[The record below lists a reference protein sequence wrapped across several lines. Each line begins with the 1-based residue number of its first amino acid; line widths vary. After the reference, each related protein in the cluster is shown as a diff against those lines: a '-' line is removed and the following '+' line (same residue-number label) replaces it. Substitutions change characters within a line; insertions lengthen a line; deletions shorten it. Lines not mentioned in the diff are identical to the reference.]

1 MSTDTTTAKPAGKIV
16 LGQNQYG
23 KAEVRVVRVTRDT
36 ERHAIEDLNVTSQ
49 LHGDFLSAHTEGNNE
64 HVVPTDTQKNTVYA
78 FAREGVGS
86 PEELLLRL
94 ADHFTGEFDWV
105 SGGRWAAEQ
114 YGWDRINDH
123 NHSFVRN
130 NREVRTAV
138 VYADG
143 DDRTVVSGVQD
154 LTVLKS
160 TASGFEGY
168 PKDKYTTLQE
178 TNDRIMSTDVK
189 ARWRYTTTDV
199 DFNGVYE
206 SVTGI
211 LLDKFSEKY
220 SSALQQTMFEMG
232 QAVLEAHPEIA
243 EIKLSLPNNH
253 HFVIDLSFCGLD
265 NPNVV
270 FHADDRPYGFIEATI
285 RREDADDA
293 TKVWET
299 IPGFC

>member
-1 MSTDTTTAKPAGKIV
+1 MSTDTNLSNSRIV

-23 KAEVRVVRVTRDT
+23 KAEVRVVRVSRDT
-36 ERHAIEDLNVTSQ
+36 DRHSIEDLNVSSQ
-49 LHGDFLSAHTEGNNE
+49 LHGDFLTAHTEGNNE

-86 PEELLLRL
+86 PEDFLLRL
-94 ADHFTGEFDWV
+94 ADHFTSEFDWV
-105 SGGRWAAEQ
+105 SGGRWEAEQ
-114 YGWDRINDH
+114 YGWERINDH
-123 NHSFVRN
+123 DHSFVRS

-138 VYADG
+138 VVAD
-143 DDRTVVSGVQD
+143 DDRRTVVSGVQE
-154 LTVLKS
+154 LTVLK
-160 TASGFEGY
+160 TTQSGFEGY
-168 PKDKYTTLQE
+168 PKDKYTTLAE
-178 TNDRIMSTDVK
+178 TNDRIMATDVK
-189 ARWRYTTTDV
+189 ARWRFAETSGV
-199 DFNGVYE
+199 DFNAVYDD
-206 SVTGI
+206 VTSI
-211 LLDKFSEKY
+211 LLAKFGEKY

-232 QAVLEAHPEIA
+232 KAVLEAHPEIA

-270 FHADDRPYGFIEATI
+270 FHADDRPYGFIEATV

-293 TKVWET
+293 SAVWEL